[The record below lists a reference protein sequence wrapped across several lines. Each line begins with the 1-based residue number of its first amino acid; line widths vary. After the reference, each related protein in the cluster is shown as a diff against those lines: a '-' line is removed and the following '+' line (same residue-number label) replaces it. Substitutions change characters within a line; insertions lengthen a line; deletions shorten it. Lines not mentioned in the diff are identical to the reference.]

1 MTSINKPESV
11 RAVCFF
17 GAQQL
22 LPLLE
27 AFSKEIEGV
36 KTARDIEHIHRM
48 RVASRRLRA
57 ALPLFASCFPEK
69 RYQRWMQEIQ
79 KITRALGDARD
90 TDVQIAFITRLIK
103 KREAGLQNKNPEIG
117 SPLWLKSDV
126 EMILILQL
134 QKKRSKLQTAVVSD
148 LEKLETSG
156 IIDEMRTFFHSQ
168 TKGVKRTRNKSPP
181 YGIPPMAAARI
192 SRRLNSLLS
201 YEQWVHNPAAVAE
214 HHAMRIAA
222 KKLRYTVEVYA
233 PLYRFGLKKYLFRI
247 KKIQAILGDL
257 HDCDV
262 WIDIVMVML
271 MKERSRF
278 PVKDSAKNKQTSRV
292 AGYEHFLSERQ
303 KERKR
308 LYRIYVRYWESLG
321 RSGIWDDL
329 RRALTEGRKRKFR
342 FLTSPSEEAVRVSV
356 SSLANHFPKGTMHYR
371 SVTALALTIF
381 DDLADLHHMDAHNRF
396 LLECACTL
404 HDIGWKYGH
413 KGHAKRSAEMILS
426 DEHLLLDVIDRG
438 IIGLVSRAHRGK
450 IRFESE
456 GMFSLLSPQ
465 ERDSVMML
473 ASMIRIADGLDYLH
487 QGSIES
493 VHCTLRPDAIVIEI
507 SARQDASAEMERARL
522 KSDLF
527 SRVFNRNLVIR

>member
-17 GAQQL
+17 SAQQL
-22 LPLLE
+22 LPLLD

-36 KTARDIEHIHRM
+36 KTAQDSEHIHRM

-69 RYQRWMQEIQ
+69 RYRRWMQEIQ
-79 KITRALGDARD
+79 MITRALGDARD
-90 TDVQIAFITRLIK
+90 TDVQIAFITKLIK
-103 KREAGLQNKNPEIG
+103 QREAGLQNKNPEIG

-126 EMILILQL
+126 EMILVLQL
-134 QKKRSKLQTAVVSD
+134 QKKRSNLQTAVVSD
-148 LEKLETSG
+148 LEKLETTG
-156 IIDEMRTFFHSQ
+156 IIDEMRTFFHTQ
-168 TKGVKRTRNKSPP
+168 IKEVKRSRNKSPLH
-181 YGIPPMAAARI
+181 GIPPMAADRI
-192 SRRLNSLLS
+192 SRRLNSLVS

-222 KKLRYTVEVYA
+222 KKLRYTMEVYA
-233 PLYRFGLKKYLFRI
+233 PLYRFGLKKYLVRI
-247 KKIQAILGDL
+247 KRIQAILGDL

-329 RRALTEGRKRKFR
+329 RQALTEGRKRKFS
-342 FLTSPSEEAVRVSV
+342 FLRSSFEEAVRVSV
-356 SSLANHFPKGTMHYR
+356 SSLANQFPKGTMHCR

-381 DDLADLHHMDAHNRF
+381 DDLADLHRMDAHDRF

-413 KGHAKRSAEMILS
+413 KGHAKKSAEMILS
-426 DEHLLLDVIDRG
+426 DEHLLFDILDRG
-438 IIGLVSRAHRGK
+438 IIAMVSRAHRGK
-450 IRFESE
+450 VRFESN
-456 GMFSLLSPQ
+456 GIFSLLRSD
-465 ERDSVMML
+465 ERVNVMAL
-473 ASMIRIADGLDYLH
+473 ASIIRIADGLDYLH
-487 QGSIES
+487 KGSIES
-493 VHCTLRPDAIVIEI
+493 VHCTPGPDMILIEV
-507 SARQDASAEMERARL
+507 SSNQNASAEMERARL
-522 KSDLF
+522 KSELF
-527 SRVFNRNLVIR
+527 SQVFNRNMVIR